1 MISSVNLHEA
11 LLHSQSLLE
20 IPPKET
26 ELIKKNVNEFDFD
39 LLDTKRIF
47 HRDAIKKTCVNYRLR
62 FLDFTLFKGDVPI
75 TAKQK
80 IKTIEK
86 EHDTKLQNLKI
97 VAPSSLFKLKNTDDP
112 LLFVPMG
119 NNYYYLI
126 HKWGNDLHPLRRLLV
141 WPFKNIITS
150 VISLVALSFILTFFL
165 PLNLFSA
172 QPTWSDFL
180 LIFLFMFKSIAAIV
194 IYYAFATGK
203 NFNRAIWDSTYY
215 NS

>member
-1 MISSVNLHEA
+1 
-11 LLHSQSLLE
+11 
-20 IPPKET
+20 
-26 ELIKKNVNEFDFD
+26 
-39 LLDTKRIF
+39 
-47 HRDAIKKTCVNYRLR
+47 
-62 FLDFTLFKGDVPI
+62 
-75 TAKQK
+75 
-80 IKTIEK
+80 
-86 EHDTKLQNLKI
+86 
-97 VAPSSLFKLKNTDDP
+97 
-112 LLFVPMG
+112 
-119 NNYYYLI
+119 
-126 HKWGNDLHPLRRLLV
+126 V